1 MAEHSTKRR
10 LTAEERREQIASA
23 ARKVF
28 VAQGLGGAR
37 TRDIAAEAGV
47 NEALLYRHFASKEE
61 LFEAAVVEPLQS
73 AVAHLVE
80 DSGIPPADTESSRE
94 EMVERTR
101 LFLLDLIDVMQDVA
115 PLLGIMMFSGDQP
128 ATTYYKQHLS
138 PLLKQI
144 GDVVRI
150 NLGWWDHRDFDPD
163 QMVHMLFGA
172 IWFETTVSRLRR
184 QRVKSDVL
192 ARELADMVILGLASR
207 DGA

>member
-1 MAEHSTKRR
+1 MAEQSTKRR
-10 LTAEERREQIASA
+10 LTADERRQQIVIS

-28 VAQGLGGAR
+28 VAQGLSGAR

-73 AVAHLVE
+73 AVAHLVQE
-80 DSGIPPADTESSRE
+80 SGAPPTDSESSRE

-101 LFLLDLIDVMQDVA
+101 VFVLDLIGVMQEVS
-115 PLLGIMMFSGDQP
+115 PLLGIMMFGGDE
-128 ATTYYKQHLS
+128 AAAGYYKQHLS

-144 GDVVRI
+144 GDVVRM

-163 QMVHMLFGA
+163 QVVHTLFGA
-172 IWFETTVSRLRR
+172 IWFEATAARL
-184 QRVKSDVL
+184 QRKRLKREAL
-192 ARELADMVILGLASR
+192 AQELADMVILGLATR
-207 DGA
+207 EGA

>member
-1 MAEHSTKRR
+1 MAERSTKRR
-10 LTAEERREQIASA
+10 LTADERRQQIVAS

-37 TRDIAAEAGV
+37 TRDIAAEADV

-73 AVAHLVE
+73 AVAHLVQE
-80 DSGIPPADTESSRE
+80 SGAPPDDSESSRE

-101 LFLLDLIDVMQDVA
+101 LFLLDLIGVMQEVS
-115 PLLGIMMFSGDQP
+115 PLLGIMMFGGDEP
-128 ATTYYKQHLS
+128 AAGYYKQHLS

-144 GDVVRI
+144 GDVVRM

-163 QMVHMLFGA
+163 QVVHTLFGA
-172 IWFETTVSRLRR
+172 IWFETTVTRL
-184 QRVKSDVL
+184 QRKRLKKEPL
-192 ARELADMVILGLASR
+192 AQELADMVILGLATR
-207 DGA
+207 

>member
-1 MAEHSTKRR
+1 MAEQSTKRR
-10 LTAEERREQIASA
+10 LTADERRQQIVRS

-61 LFEAAVVEPLQS
+61 LFEAAVVEPLQA
-73 AVAHLVE
+73 AVAHLVQ
-80 DSGIPPADTESSRE
+80 DSGVPPADSESSRE

-101 LFLLDLIDVMQDVA
+101 AFVLDLIGVMQDVG
-115 PLLGIMMFSGDQP
+115 PLLGIMMFGGDEP
-128 ATTYYKQHLS
+128 AAGYYKQHLS

-144 GDVVRI
+144 GDVVRM

-163 QMVHMLFGA
+163 QVVHTLFGA
-172 IWFETTVSRLRR
+172 IWFETTVARL
-184 QRVKSDVL
+184 QRKRLKKDAL
-192 ARELADMVILGLASR
+192 AQELADMVILGLATR

>member
-1 MAEHSTKRR
+1 MAEQATKRR
-10 LTAEERREQIASA
+10 LNADERRRQIVTS

-73 AVAHLVE
+73 AVAHLVQ
-80 DSGIPPADTESSRE
+80 DSGAPPADNDSSRE
-94 EMVERTR
+94 EMVDRTR
-101 LFLLDLIDVMQDVA
+101 AFVHDLIGVMQEVS
-115 PLLGIMMFSGDQP
+115 PLLGIMMFGGDEP
-128 ATTYYKQHLS
+128 AAAYYKQHLA

-144 GDVVRI
+144 GDVVRM

-163 QMVHMLFGA
+163 QVVHTLFGA
-172 IWFETTVSRLRR
+172 IWFETTVARLRGKR
-184 QRVKSDVL
+184 LKKEAL
-192 ARELADMVILGLASR
+192 AQDLAEMVILGLATR
-207 DGA
+207 DAT